1 MENLQSNVTSET
13 RSTEGVP
20 SVICLPRL
28 SLPQVTPAQVIAKR
42 QHSHASLEPSVYD
55 LPAPQTTPFPQ
66 TPMTPPLTEP
76 LGGQI
81 SVLQAKKDI
90 SSVSLLSVPQLPFPT
105 PRIDFSQ
112 SLRAGVTYIPRS
124 MTRHKEPN
132 ILDALIACGTLL
144 LIGLFILML
153 LYYFSM

>member
-1 MENLQSNVTSET
+1 MESLQSNATSET
-13 RSTEGVP
+13 RSAEGVP

-28 SLPQVTPAQVIAKR
+28 SVPQVTPAQVIAKR

-55 LPAPQTTPFPQ
+55 VSASQTTPFPQ
-66 TPMTPPLTEP
+66 TPMPPPLTEP
-76 LGGQI
+76 LGGQA
-81 SVLQAKKDI
+81 SVLQTQEDI
-90 SSVSLLSVPQLPFPT
+90 SSASLLSGPQLPFPT

-112 SLRAGVTYIPRS
+112 SLRSGVTYIPRS

-132 ILDALIACGTLL
+132 VLDALVACGTLV

-153 LYYFSM
+153 LYYFSI

>member
-1 MENLQSNVTSET
+1 MKNLQPNTNSET
-13 RSTEGVP
+13 LSTEDTS

-42 QHSHASLEPSVYD
+42 QHSDTSLVPSLYD
-55 LPAPQTTPFPQ
+55 NYALQTVTFPQ
-66 TPMTPPLTEP
+66 TPVTPPLTEP
-76 LGGQI
+76 FGTQA
-81 SVLQAKKDI
+81 SVLQTKKDM
-90 SSVSLLSVPQLPFPT
+90 SSVSLLSGPQLPFPT
-105 PRIDFSQ
+105 PRFDFSH

-132 ILDALIACGTLL
+132 MLDALIACGTLV